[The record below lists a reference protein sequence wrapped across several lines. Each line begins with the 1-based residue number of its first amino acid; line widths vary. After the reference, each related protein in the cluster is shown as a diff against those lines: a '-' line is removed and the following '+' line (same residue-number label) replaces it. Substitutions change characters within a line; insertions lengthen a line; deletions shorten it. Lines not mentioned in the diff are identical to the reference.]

1 MKKKVKCEVIGYEDI
16 MFEVGQQWKT
26 RDGRVVEIDALFD
39 DSGLSYPIEAG
50 TISYTRSGREF
61 KQRENDNDLVELVA
75 ESVIDAEPV
84 VDLAE
89 DLAEEPI
96 AEPTE
101 TYKDNADLWEYSECA
116 KLKVVEDNHKLE
128 CIGIA
133 ETSVEDKMVE
143 ILHQLLSQR
152 DRDLEKIS
160 LVFNTFIKM
169 EKMK

>member
-1 MKKKVKCEVIGYEDI
+1 MKKKVKCEVEGYKDKE
-16 MFEVGQQWKT
+16 FEVGQQWKT
-26 RDGRVVEIDALFD
+26 RDGRVVEINALFD

-61 KQRENDNDLVELVA
+61 KNREGDNDLIELVA
-75 ESVIDAEPV
+75 IPVEEQFDEPVEESVAE
-84 VDLAE
+84 LS
-89 DLAEEPI
+89 EELV
-96 AEPTE
+96 TE

-116 KLKVVEDNHKLE
+116 ELKVVDDNHKLE
-128 CIGIA
+128 CIGIQ

-143 ILHQLLSQR
+143 ILHQLLRQR

-160 LVFNTFIKM
+160 LVFNTFIEL